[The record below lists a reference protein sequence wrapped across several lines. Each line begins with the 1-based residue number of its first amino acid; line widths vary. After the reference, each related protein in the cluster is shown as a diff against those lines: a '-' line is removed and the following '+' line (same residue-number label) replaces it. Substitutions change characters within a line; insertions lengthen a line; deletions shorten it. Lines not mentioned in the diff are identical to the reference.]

1 MKNIF
6 KTTLF
11 AGALVSLIIS
21 GCSKTEELI
30 PEDPIPA
37 SQGAPTITISDGY
50 GALAAVRSVSYTT
63 VAGITIPL
71 EVNTAV
77 AAFTTATGSSTLV
90 DAGTVTLN
98 AKGLTKSSNNAYVYQ
113 NLLDPL
119 SFSTLSWNVTG
130 SSSVPAISYTDDRQI
145 PDYSGFSALP
155 TTISRSAGVT
165 ISLGSAVSNA
175 DSVYV
180 TVSDYNNHYLLKRVA
195 GNAAECVFSASDL
208 SGFTAGDG
216 MVQVCPW
223 NYKSEDINSKKFY
236 FIIESAFTKQG
247 ITIN

>member
-1 MKNIF
+1 MKIIF
-6 KTTLF
+6 RTTLI
-11 AGALVSLIIS
+11 AGALTALILS
-21 GCSKTEELI
+21 GCDKAKDVV
-30 PEDPIPA
+30 PETTTTSTA
-37 SQGAPTITISDGY
+37 APTITISDGY
-50 GALAAVRSVSYTT
+50 GALVAVRSVSYTT

-77 AAFTTATGSSTLV
+77 AAFSTTMGSQTFT
-90 DAGTVTLN
+90 DGGTVTLN

-113 NLLDPL
+113 NLMDPL
-119 SFSTLSWNVTG
+119 SFSTLTWSVSG

-145 PDYSGFSALP
+145 PDYSGFSTLP
-155 TTISRSAGVT
+155 TTITKASGVT
-165 ISLGSAVSNA
+165 ISLGSAVTNA

-180 TVSDYNNHYLLKRVA
+180 VVTDYNNRSILKRLA
-195 GNAAECVFSASDL
+195 GNAGECTISAAEL
-208 SGFTAGDG
+208 SGFTAGQG

-223 NYKSEDINSKKFY
+223 NLKSEDISSKKFY